1 MSLNLTSLK
10 TVTCQRK
17 STPCFLQYANNNR
30 KQGRFNDVTL
40 QSSNTRIPANRMVL
54 SCYCS
59 FFDQIFASETNNQVN
74 DSVFDIPDVDGNFLE
89 LLIQYIYT
97 GQICIDS
104 EIVFD
109 ILAGAHHLE
118 LNEVKEF
125 CFELLENCMT
135 PDNCI
140 TILITAKQYKNFTL
154 RDKVYQHISD
164 NYEIITKTPAFLNL
178 DNEELFFIVYHLKTK
193 FFVNDE
199 VLCRSL
205 LSWTKQDEETRK
217 RHFHNKLIKFVKVNQ
232 FSLKL
237 TKYLLKESLIQEN
250 ADYYKLLNDRIIDL
264 ITKATKILGIGDTR
278 TKTKVKVIYSLNE
291 ETNETYPDLPISLCY
306 HNSIKVSEFVYVIGK
321 KDCDNQI
328 ESNKAFRLDLS
339 EEVLRWEE
347 IASMNVKRI
356 RGLHMLDFD
365 IAMFD
370 DTIVVCG
377 GYDGSK
383 CLSSA
388 EAYNAPLNQWINI
401 KPLNQNRTGN
411 KSATS
416 GGCLYT
422 IGGYDEK
429 KCLASVERLDRLDQS
444 WKSVS
449 SMQTSRC
456 MFTAVSCGN
465 IIYAIGGLRKFNDNL
480 FGKTLFTYIN
490 VINAGIL
497 SALTF
502 TNPIITVLLHEQCT
516 EETWLTEDL
525 VFNPLKSVEKYD
537 SASDTWV
544 YVSKMNIARWRHSA
558 FVMEGKIF
566 VVGGWNAYGKPVK
579 EIECYD
585 PSNDNWDIVSKI
597 DDEFVAYS
605 LVAV

>member
-1 MSLNLTSLK
+1 MSLNLTSLQ

-17 STPCFLQYANNNR
+17 STSCFLQYANNNR

-40 QSSNTRIPANRMVL
+40 QSSNTRISANRMVL

-89 LLIQYIYT
+89 LLIEYIYT

-278 TKTKVKVIYSLNE
+278 TKTKIKVIYSLNQ

-347 IASMNVKRI
+347 IASMNVKRT
-356 RGLHMLDFD
+356 RWLHMLDFD

-377 GYDGSK
+377 GYDGLK

-388 EAYNAPLNQWINI
+388 EAYSSTLNQWKNI

-411 KSATS
+411 KLATS

-422 IGGYDEK
+422 IGGYDGK
-429 KCLASVERLDRLDQS
+429 KCLASVERLDGLDQC
-444 WKSVS
+444 WKPVS
-449 SMQTSRC
+449 SMQTPRC

-465 IIYAIGGLRKFNDNL
+465 IIYAIGGLRKDNS
-480 FGKTLFTYIN
+480 FGKIFTA
-490 VINAGIL
+490 VCTSSINATPINIIYQY
-497 SALTF
+497 F
-502 TNPIITVLLHEQCT
+502 TKKTLLP
-516 EETWLTEDL
+516 EDP
-525 VFNPLKSVEKYD
+525 VFNSLKSVEKYD
-537 SASDTWV
+537 SASDKWI
-544 YVSKMNIARWRHSA
+544 YVSNMNIARWRHSA

-566 VVGGWNAYGKPVK
+566 VVGGCNVYGKLVK

-597 DDEFVAYS
+597 DDGFFAYS